1 VYVQSLHIYNL
12 RCFGKGV
19 VELCYP
25 GRLAEEPVPLE
36 NVTLLLGNNGA
47 GKSTVLKALAL
58 ATLSP
63 VLMQSGL
70 VPYHLVR
77 RPVPRRATTSKP
89 YEALVKA
96 VTLLHQQD
104 VGSTASTK
112 PVDLL
117 ARLQPRGKSNY
128 DLLMT
133 SRVPKS
139 RIDDVYD
146 DKSPSFFAVGYGATR
161 RVEAGEEDSGSRA
174 KRRTLRYQRVAG
186 LFEDH
191 VALRP
196 LERWLPEL
204 RRNKPRFQEVV
215 RLMNGLLPSN
225 VRFDGDFVDGEFVFE
240 RDRVRVPFAALSDGY
255 RAFIGWVS
263 DLIGHLSECCPPSKK
278 LDDLSGL
285 VLVDEIDLHLHPEW
299 QRLVVPTVSKQF
311 PILQFVFS
319 THSPIVAGTLT
330 SQNIRVLET
339 AVDGSIDVKQYGERI
354 HGLGAEQ
361 VLLSSYFD
369 MKTTR
374 APDFEDELD
383 ALARLAAAGDGDSA
397 IAYLQRLAGAKQ
409 EEVDSS
415 LARRQVARASGKS
428 VAPRSRKRLK

>member
-1 VYVQSLHIYNL
+1 VI
-12 RCFGKGV
+12 
-19 VELCYP
+19 ELPYP
-25 GRLAEEPVPLE
+25 GRIEEEPVPLE
-36 NVTLLLGNNGA
+36 NVTLLLGDNGS
-47 GKSTVLKALAL
+47 GKTAVLKALAL

-70 VPYHLVR
+70 VPYYLVR
-77 RPVPRRATTSKP
+77 RPIPRRAAKSKP

-96 VTLLHQQD
+96 VAILHEQD

-139 RIDDVYD
+139 RIDDLND
-146 DKSPSFFAVGYGATR
+146 DKSPSFFAVGYGANR
-161 RVEAGEEDSGSRA
+161 RVEAGEDDSGSRA

-196 LERWLPEL
+196 LERWLPAL
-204 RRNKPRFQEVV
+204 QDNKPRFDEAV
-215 RLMNGLLPSN
+215 RLMNDLLPSN
-225 VRFDGDFVDGEFVFE
+225 VIFAGEFVDGEFIFE
-240 RDRVRVPFAALSDGY
+240 RDGVRVPFAALSDGY
-255 RAFIGWVS
+255 RAFVGWVS
-263 DLIGHLSECCPPSKK
+263 DLIGHLSDCCPPARK
-278 LDDLSGL
+278 LDQLSGL

-311 PILQFVFS
+311 PRLQFVFS

-330 SQNIRVLET
+330 SQNIRVLV
-339 AVDGSIDVKQYGERI
+339 AAAGGSTDVKQYGERI

-383 ALARLAAAGDGDSA
+383 ALARRAAEGDGDSA

-409 EEVDSS
+409 DEVDSS

-428 VAPRSRKRLK
+428 AAPRSRKRVK